1 MKAYLQY
8 FKINLIYNL
17 QYRAA
22 ALAGISTQVFFGLIM
37 VALYLAIYSS
47 NNTSNAP
54 MNLAQLV
61 TYCWLG
67 QAFFALSH
75 PYYQDK
81 DIIKMVKNGNI
92 SYELIRPQS
101 FYWKVYIKLLSSR
114 LVATLLRFLPI
125 IILGFLLPKPYNMTL
140 PKSFNHFILFVMALF
155 LSLLLITSL
164 SVLIHIIAIRL
175 LDHKGIFSFY
185 SVISELF
192 MGLIIPLPF
201 LPKILMIIA
210 NCLPF
215 RYLSDFPYR
224 MYTGNISVNYC
235 TLLLINAFFWI
246 IIIIVIGNILTNITL
261 KKVVVQGG

>member
-1 MKAYLQY
+1 M
-8 FKINLIYNL
+8 
-17 QYRAA
+17 
-22 ALAGISTQVFFGLIM
+22 S
-37 VALYLAIYSS
+37 
-47 NNTSNAP
+47 
-54 MNLAQLV
+54 
-61 TYCWLG
+61 
-67 QAFFALSH
+67 
-75 PYYQDK
+75 
-81 DIIKMVKNGNI
+81 
-92 SYELIRPQS
+92 
-101 FYWKVYIKLLSSR
+101 
-114 LVATLLRFLPI
+114 
-125 IILGFLLPKPYNMTL
+125 L
-140 PKSFNHFILFVMALF
+140 PKSFNHFILFVVALF

-224 MYTGNISVNYC
+224 MYTGNISVNYG
-235 TLLLINAFFWI
+235 TLLLINAIFWI
-246 IIIIVIGNILTNITL
+246 IIIIVIGNILTNLTL